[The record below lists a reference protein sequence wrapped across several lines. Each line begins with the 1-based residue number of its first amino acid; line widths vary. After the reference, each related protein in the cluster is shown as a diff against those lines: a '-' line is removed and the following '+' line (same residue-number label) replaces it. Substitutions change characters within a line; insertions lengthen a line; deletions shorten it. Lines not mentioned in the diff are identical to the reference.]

1 LDRANFSSAETDRG
15 ATMPKP
21 TRDLGDSSVL
31 FRTLW
36 YQLCEIVIFSGATP
50 GRELMTSALAMM
62 S

>member
-1 LDRANFSSAETDRG
+1 
-15 ATMPKP
+15 MPKP